1 MASRIWE
8 TVAANKLA
16 KGDVLSWHYTPGTDG
31 IPDDSFRVRVLD
43 VAEVASSEPLP
54 YLRVAVSGPSG
65 RFEHLH
71 DVRTGRTYR
80 QGDPVRRMRPEHAA
94 RVSDANLRSVVK

>member
-1 MASRIWE
+1 MGHSIWQ
-8 TVAANKLA
+8 TVAANKIA

-43 VAEVASSEPLP
+43 VTEVLSPEPLP
-54 YLRVAVSGPSG
+54 YVRLAVSGPTDQ
-65 RFEHLH
+65 FEHLH

-80 QGDPVRRMRPEHAA
+80 QGDPIRRMRPEHAA
-94 RVSDANLRSVVK
+94 RVSDTNLRTVVK